1 MDNNNDRT
9 DFFSSSSFFHEDL
22 QISLSLYIYIFHLI
36 FFLKT
41 RNKDNFVRC
50 NRPRKEEEAKEAE
63 DFTNLLRYVPVS
75 GET

>member
-41 RNKDNFVRC
+41 RNKDNFVR
-50 NRPRKEEEAKEAE
+50 PPKEEEAKEAE

>member
-9 DFFSSSSFFHEDL
+9 DFFSSSSFFYKF
-22 QISLSLYIYIFHLI
+22 LSLYIYIYIFHLI

-41 RNKDNFVRC
+41 RNKDNFVRS
-50 NRPRKEEEAKEAE
+50 RKEEEAKEAE

>member
-9 DFFSSSSFFHEDL
+9 DFFSSSSFFYEDL

-36 FFLKT
+36 FFLKI
-41 RNKDNFVRC
+41 RNKDNFV
-50 NRPRKEEEAKEAE
+50 RPRKEEEAKEAE

>member
-9 DFFSSSSFFHEDL
+9 DFFSSSSFFYEDL
-22 QISLSLYIYIFHLI
+22 QISLSIYIYIFHLI

-41 RNKDNFVRC
+41 RNKDNFV
-50 NRPRKEEEAKEAE
+50 RPRKEEEAKEAE